1 MHFTRLA
8 CRAMPVLC
16 LLFSFLFSQAQNQT
30 VTGKVFNDADRKP
43 IPGVTVTVKGTKT
56 ATVTNE
62 DGSFTLRGLDPGAVL
77 QFTSVGFQSIEV
89 AASRADMVS
98 MKSSESIMSELVV
111 VGYTSQ
117 KKRDITGAVSV
128 VDVEQMNK
136 QPAPTVTDKLQ
147 GQVSGVTITTSG
159 SPGEPPRFRIRGFN
173 SLTGSNDPLFVVDGV
188 PTTSITDIN
197 PNDIA
202 TMQILKDAG
211 AASIY
216 GSRASNGVVILTT
229 RRGKGKTRISYDG
242 FYGTQQPKI
251 NNPYHMLSPID
262 QANLKWMALKNT
274 ADLAGIPVAYS
285 DALYGS
291 GSSPV
296 LPDYILPV
304 GKMEGDPAVNP
315 SLYYVNPNYTDQADY
330 AKFYRITK
338 ANKAGT
344 DWMSEIFNPAPIQ
357 SHNISASGGSEQG
370 SYLFSMNYFNQQGVL
385 SNTYNKR
392 YTLRSNSQYNFNK
405 NIRIGENLAY
415 SIIDNPRI
423 TILDEGNAVS
433 MAYRQQPIIPVY
445 DIMGNYAGTFG
456 PTGLGQATNPVAAR
470 QRTANNKGLGNRL
483 FGNVFGEVDFL
494 KHFTFRTSFGGEYF
508 SFRGNWFD
516 YPTYENQENGSTNAY
531 NENSGSGFN
540 WTWTNTVTYT
550 QSFGEHNIKLLAG
563 TEAYNERGNMLQV
576 KNTDYFSFDPDYT
589 SMITG
594 AGNPTV
600 NTDGTDKWS
609 ASLYSLI
616 ARLDYNFAGK
626 YLIGATIRRD
636 GSSKFAPANKY
647 GVFPAFS
654 AAWRLSD
661 EQFLK
666 GLSWLNDLKLRG
678 SWGIMGNQLGLA
690 ANNQFTTFASG
701 RSSSFYD
708 VNGTSNSLILG
719 FQQGRYGNP
728 NAKWEAQKSSNIG
741 FDATLW
747 NRALEISA
755 DYYVKSVSDMLYPV
769 TLPGTA
775 GAADVPYVN
784 VAKMRTAGLDLSL
797 GSHFDVNKDLGFDIT
812 ATVTTFKNKIQY
824 IADGNTY
831 FEDQGRRFNSGG
843 IIRNMVGESMS
854 SFYGYKIV
862 GFWNSQ
868 AEIDAANEVA
878 RKATNNPD
886 AVYQTDAAVGRFR
899 YDDKGAGIVTADSR
913 QILGSPNPDFA
924 YGLNLGGQW
933 KDLDF
938 SFTFYGVSGAQVW
951 NQVRW
956 WTDFYPSFAGG
967 KSQTAL
973 YDSWRPD
980 HMNAKAPIQENAGSF
995 STNGAPNSYYVENG
1009 SYLRLR
1015 NMQIGYSFN
1024 GEWTKKLGI
1033 SRFRA
1038 YVQGV
1043 NLFTITKYSGMDPEI
1058 GGGDANS
1065 FGVDEGAYP
1074 VVKQFLLGIN
1084 LSF

>member
-1 MHFTRLA
+1 M
-8 CRAMPVLC
+8 LC

-30 VTGKVFNDADRKP
+30 VTGKVLNDADRKP
-43 IPGVTVTVKGTKT
+43 IPGVTVTVKGTKM

-89 AASRADMVS
+89 AASRANAVS

-136 QPAPTVTDKLQ
+136 QPSPSISDKLQ
-147 GQVSGVTITTSG
+147 GQVAGVTITTSG
-159 SPGEPPRFRIRGFN
+159 SPGEPVRFRIRGFN
-173 SLTGSNDPLFVVDGV
+173 SLKGDNQPLFVVDGV
-188 PTTSITDIN
+188 PTTDINDIN

-229 RRGKGKTRISYDG
+229 RRGKGKTRIAYDG
-242 FYGTQQPKI
+242 YYGTQQPKI
-251 NNPYHMLSPID
+251 NNPFHMLSPID
-262 QANLKWMALKNT
+262 QAKLTYLALQNT
-274 ADLAGIPVAYS
+274 HDATPGAGNIDWPS
-285 DALYGS
+285 LYGG
-291 GSSPV
+291 GSTPV

-330 AKFYRITK
+330 NKFYRITK
-338 ANKAGT
+338 ANKSGT
-344 DWMSEIFNPAPIQ
+344 DWMDEIFNPAPIQ
-357 SHNISASGGSEQG
+357 NHNISASGGSEQG
-370 SYLFSMNYFNQQGVL
+370 SYLFSASYFNQQGVL
-385 SNTYNKR
+385 LNTYNKR
-392 YTLRSNSQYNFNK
+392 YTIRSNSQYNFNK

-423 TILDEGNAVS
+423 AILDEGNAVS
-433 MAYRQQPIIPVY
+433 MAYRQHPIIPVY

-470 QRTANNKGLGNRL
+470 KRTANNKGLGTRL
-483 FGNVFGEVDFL
+483 FGNIFAEADFL
-494 KHFTFRTSFGGEYF
+494 QHFTFRTSFGGEFGSYQ
-508 SFRGNWFD
+508 SNWFD
-516 YPTYENQENGSTNAY
+516 YPTYENQENGATNAY
-531 NENSGSGFN
+531 NENAGSGFK
-540 WTWTNTVTYT
+540 WTWTNTVTYS
-550 QSFGEHNIKLLAG
+550 QSFGDHNIKVLAG
-563 TEAYNERGNMLQV
+563 TEAYNEKVQGTQV
-576 KNTDYFSFDPDYT
+576 KNTDYFSFDPNYT
-589 SMITG
+589 SLFTG
-594 AGNPTV
+594 AGTATING
-600 NTDGTDKWS
+600 DGTYKF
-609 ASLYSLI
+609 ANSLYSLI
-616 ARLDYNFAGK
+616 ARLDYNYAGK
-626 YLIGATIRRD
+626 YLVGATIRRD

-647 GVFPAFS
+647 AVFPAFS

-661 EQFLK
+661 EQFMK
-666 GLSWLNDLKLRG
+666 GFGWLNDLKIRG

-690 ANNQFTTFASG
+690 PNNQFTTFASS

-708 VNGTSNSLILG
+708 INGTSNSLMLG
-719 FQQGRYGNP
+719 FRQGRYGNS
-728 NAKWEAQKSSNIG
+728 NAKWESQVSSNVG

-775 GAADVPYVN
+775 GAADVPWVN
-784 VAKMRTAGLDLSL
+784 VAKMRTSGLDLSL
-797 GSHFDVNKDLGFDIT
+797 GSHFDVHKDLGFDIT
-812 ATVTTFKNKIQY
+812 ATFTTFNNKIQY

-831 FEDQGRRFNSGG
+831 FEDQSRRFNNGG
-843 IIRNMVGESMS
+843 IIRNMVGQEMS

-868 AEIDAANEVA
+868 AEIDAANELA
-878 RKATNNPD
+878 RKATGNPE
-886 AVYQTDAAVGRFR
+886 AIFQEGAAVGRFR

-913 QILGSPNPDFA
+913 QILGSPNPKFA
-924 YGLNLGGQW
+924 YGLNLGGEW
-933 KDLDF
+933 KNLDF
-938 SFTFYGVSGAQVW
+938 SLTFYGVSGNQIW

-967 KSQTAL
+967 KSYTAL
-973 YDSWRPD
+973 YDSWTPQN
-980 HMNAKAPIQENAGSF
+980 HNAKAPIAEAKGSF
-995 STNGAPNSYYVENG
+995 STNEAANSYYVENG

-1015 NMQIGYSFN
+1015 NVQIGYSFT
-1024 GEWTKKLGI
+1024 GKWTTKMGI
-1033 SRFRA
+1033 SRLRA
-1038 YVQGV
+1038 YIQGA
-1043 NLFTITKYSGMDPEI
+1043 NLFTITKYSGLDPEI
-1058 GGGDANS
+1058 GGGGDNS

-1074 VVKQFLLGIN
+1074 VVKQFIFGLN